1 MNTPPILP
9 TGYDPFE
16 RFFASR
22 YKQGS
27 RTVYSVDYSVREL
40 VTFLP
45 KPDPDKP
52 LDSKSTQRRIV
63 LKHAQDFADYLLD
76 QPEWVSPALLLRAPA
91 DIFKFE
97 PLDEIA
103 TATTQ
108 FGILAVPKDAKHEIQ
123 IVDGQHRT
131 LGFHLAWERLGR
143 RIEEDRAN
151 LAAARHQGEPALV
164 EHHQKQLDRTLAVRD
179 RLGSERVSVQTVLV
193 ETPEVARRIFV
204 DINDN
209 AKGITGS
216 VRDRFNDRTA
226 VGKAL
231 NVVLDTSELLQ
242 GRVDLE
248 QDRVG
253 GSSPYLLGAKHVADV
268 IRALAVGNG
277 RIGTVVAKSLK
288 ELDLIKSFDAFED
301 ALVEAFPVLAD
312 VIDGDLSAGEL
323 RQQHLIGSN
332 VIVRAFAAAWHELR
346 LEGLTPEEITKAWAT
361 FDSHMALPVFASA
374 QDSWFTLGVIEPRA
388 GGSFATRSR
397 AQDFK
402 ILTKMIVIQSHAG
415 DRALWHRA
423 TSEDA
428 ALIPPK

>member
-1 MNTPPILP
+1 VTTTPHLP
-9 TGYDPFE
+9 TGYDPYE

-22 YKQGS
+22 YKQGG
-27 RTVYSVDYSVREL
+27 RTVYSVDFSVREL

-52 LDSKSTQRRIV
+52 LDNKSTQRRIV
-63 LKHAQDFADYLLD
+63 PKHAQDFAEYLLE
-76 QPEWVSPALLLRAPA
+76 QPEWVAPALLLRAPE
-91 DIFKFE
+91 IFEFE
-97 PLDEIA
+97 SYDAIA

-108 FGILAVPKDAKHEIQ
+108 FGILAVPKDAKSEIQ

-131 LGFHLAWERLGR
+131 LGFHLAWERLAR
-143 RIEEDRAN
+143 RIEEGRAL
-151 LAAARHQGEPALV
+151 LAAAKQQDPALV
-164 EHHQKQLDRTLAVRD
+164 DHHQKELDQRLGVRD
-179 RLGSERVSVQTVLV
+179 RLGSERVSVQIVLV
-193 ETPEVARRIFV
+193 ETPEIARRIFV

-231 NVVLDTSELLQ
+231 NVVLDSSELLTD
-242 GRVDLE
+242 RVDLE

-253 GSSPYLLGAKHVADV
+253 SSSPYLLGAKHVADV

-277 RIGTVVAKSLK
+277 RIGRVVAKSLK
-288 ELDLIKSFDAFED
+288 EGDLIKEYEAFED
-301 ALVEAFPVLAD
+301 ALVEAFPVLAE
-312 VIDGDLSAGEL
+312 VIDGDLSPSEL

-332 VIVRAFAAAWHELR
+332 VVLRSFAAAWHDLR
-346 LEGLTPEEITKAWAT
+346 LEGSTPEQIAKSWAT
-361 FDSHMALPVFASA
+361 FDEHMDLPVFAST
-374 QDSWFTLGVIEPRA
+374 QDSWFALGVVEPRT

-402 ILTKMIVIQSHAG
+402 TITKFVVSQSRAG
-415 DRALWHRA
+415 DAATWLRASAEERSLVPSH
-423 TSEDA
+423 
-428 ALIPPK
+428 